1 MLLKNSNN
9 LTKKDKARLNEL
21 MEYYHIDTVQ
31 AMDWYLSL
39 KRYSITRN
47 LVMELNILF
56 FVCDKVNLN
65 SNYLATV
72 FVIELFL
79 C

>member
-1 MLLKNSNN
+1 MLLKSSNN

-56 FVCDKVNLN
+56 FVSDKVNLN

>member
-56 FVCDKVNLN
+56 FVSDKVNLN

>member
-1 MLLKNSNN
+1 VLLKSSNN

-56 FVCDKVNLN
+56 FVSDKVNLN